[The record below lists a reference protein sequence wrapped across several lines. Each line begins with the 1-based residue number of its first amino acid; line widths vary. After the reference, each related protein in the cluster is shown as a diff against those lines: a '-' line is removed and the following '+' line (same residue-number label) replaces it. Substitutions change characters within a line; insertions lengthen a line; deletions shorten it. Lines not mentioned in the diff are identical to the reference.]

1 MCILAGWKDRQR
13 EAGWF
18 VCNITRRPSSPLC
31 AMWTFQIYI
40 TENTTIEVQILKNN
54 SLKREINGVDF
65 LFLIS
70 FLIFAQRTT
79 PRAKR
84 WVFKTQ
90 LMSLAQPVQ
99 WVQGFVRP
107 GSLPGL
113 YTIQKEWQCW
123 WFFSLLCLHG
133 MDAGFPAR
141 FVLNISQDDTPGMFE
156 ATAHPVIGPKIE
168 DKLVKVQL
176 PSRRTAGIEP
186 LNKQQRINIKS
197 TRLNSS
203 SASWVFLSLMNIHLA
218 NSESIL
224 SCPQFKRTCV
234 NIRNHFHKFISGW
247 CLFLMVGRAVWD
259 SCSLH

>member
-99 WVQGFVRP
+99 WVFQGFILFKKSGSADDSLACFVYMAWMLVFRPTLYLTSVRMTRQAC
-107 GSLPGL
+107 LR
-113 YTIQKEWQCW
+113 
-123 WFFSLLCLHG
+123 LLLTQLL
-133 MDAGFPAR
+133 D
-141 FVLNISQDDTPGMFE
+141 L
-156 ATAHPVIGPKIE
+156 
-168 DKLVKVQL
+168 KL
-176 PSRRTAGIEP
+176 
-186 LNKQQRINIKS
+186 RINWLKCS
-197 TRLNSS
+197 YPAEEQQESS
-203 SASWVFLSLMNIHLA
+203 H
-218 NSESIL
+218 
-224 SCPQFKRTCV
+224 
-234 NIRNHFHKFISGW
+234 
-247 CLFLMVGRAVWD
+247 
-259 SCSLH
+259 